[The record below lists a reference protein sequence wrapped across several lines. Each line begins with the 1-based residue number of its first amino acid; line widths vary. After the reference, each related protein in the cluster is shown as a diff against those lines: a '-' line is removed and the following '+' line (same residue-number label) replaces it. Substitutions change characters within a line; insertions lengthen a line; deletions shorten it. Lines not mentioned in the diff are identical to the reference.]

1 MMLRKLYGNW
11 LATQIERV
19 LHSGDYNYLR
29 PYMCHAARKVLPFPV
44 CWLVNIHI
52 SNVLQQHRTLHQH
65 IAARFPAFIK
75 WHWEQREPVHRQFWI
90 YMCDALRQ
98 GHFDYGKI
106 PNLYD
111 LRLVGT
117 DRIDVKV

>member
-1 MMLRKLYGNW
+1 MLRKLYGRW
-11 LATQIERV
+11 LANQIEKV

-29 PYMCHAARKVLPFPV
+29 PYMCHAVRKVLPFPV
-44 CWLVNIHI
+44 CLLVNAHI
-52 SNVLQQHRTLHQH
+52 TRVLASNDTLHGH
-65 IAARFPAFIK
+65 IAMRFPDFFRWDWA
-75 WHWEQREPVHRQFWI
+75 QREPVHRQFWI

-111 LRLVGT
+111 LRLVGA
-117 DRIDVKV
+117 DRIDITV